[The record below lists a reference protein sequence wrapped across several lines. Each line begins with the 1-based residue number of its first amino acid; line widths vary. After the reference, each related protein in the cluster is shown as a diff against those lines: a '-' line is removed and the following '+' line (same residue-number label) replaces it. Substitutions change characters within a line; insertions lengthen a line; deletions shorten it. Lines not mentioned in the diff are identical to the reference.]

1 MTATSILNCL
11 YVSLI
16 LLIFALCLLG
26 LSFASADLLVPF
38 AFGCGFVIVA
48 TGLTIIAAI
57 YKFESMGL
65 PENEMIP

>member
-1 MTATSILNCL
+1 
-11 YVSLI
+11 
-16 LLIFALCLLG
+16 
-26 LSFASADLLVPF
+26 LLVPF